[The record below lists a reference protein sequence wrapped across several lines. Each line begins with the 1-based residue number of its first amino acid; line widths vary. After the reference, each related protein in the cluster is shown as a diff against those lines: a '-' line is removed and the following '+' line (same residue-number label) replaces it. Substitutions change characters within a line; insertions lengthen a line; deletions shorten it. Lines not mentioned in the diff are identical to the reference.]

1 MADGFLHGRLA
12 LVTGASSGIGEAYAR
27 ALAAR
32 GCRLLLVA
40 RREERLR
47 ALAGELGPAPVEE
60 VPADLADPAG
70 PERLHAE
77 IVRRGLVVDVLVN
90 NAGVGHSG
98 AFHEEPL
105 AKALA
110 MLDLNAR
117 AAMVLTRLFLPPMIE
132 RRSGFIVNVVST
144 SAFQANPYLA
154 VYGATKAFLLSL
166 TEAMHTEIAGSGV
179 TVQALCPGLTATEF
193 QQTAGTDKILFNR
206 TGAMT
211 PAAVAE
217 TSLRALERG
226 TLRVV
231 PGLAN
236 RATAALVRFTPG
248 WLTRRTVAALL
259 RPRPQGQ

>member
-1 MADGFLHGRLA
+1 MADGFLAGRTA

-27 ALAAR
+27 ALHVR
-32 GCRLLLVA
+32 GCRPVLVA

-47 ALAGELGPAPVEE
+47 ALGRDLGGAEFV
-60 VPADLADPAG
+60 AIDLADPAG

-77 IVRRGLVVDVLVN
+77 VARRGLTVDVLVN
-90 NAGVGHSG
+90 NAGVGDS
-98 AFHEEPL
+98 AVFHEEPL
-105 AKALA
+105 ARALS

-117 AAMVLTRLFLPPMIE
+117 AAMVLTRLYLAEMVA
-132 RRSGFIVNVVST
+132 RRSGYVVNVIST
-144 SAFQANPYLA
+144 SAFQPDPYLA

-166 TEAMHTEIAGSGV
+166 TEAIQTEVEGTGV

-193 QQTAGTDKILFNR
+193 QQAAGTDKTAFNK
-206 TGAMT
+206 TGAMS
-211 PAAVAE
+211 PATVAE

-236 RATAALVRFTPG
+236 RATAALVRFTPA

-259 RPRPQGQ
+259 RPRPEGR

>member
-1 MADGFLHGRLA
+1 LPGFLDGRTA

-27 ALAAR
+27 ALRAR
-32 GCRLLLVA
+32 GCRLVLVA

-47 ALAGELGPAPVEE
+47 ALAAELDGGAVEV

-77 IVRRGLVVDVLVN
+77 VARRGLEVDLLVN
-90 NAGVGHSG
+90 NAGVGQSG

-105 AKALA
+105 SRALA

-117 AAMVLTRLFLPPMIE
+117 AAMVLTHLYLPGMIA
-132 RRSGFIVNVVST
+132 RRRGFIVNVVST
-144 SAFQANPYLA
+144 SAFQPDPYLA

-166 TEAMHTEIAGSGV
+166 TEAIHTEIAGSGV

-193 QQTAGTDKILFNR
+193 QQTAGTDKTAFNK

-236 RATAALVRFTPG
+236 RATAAMVRFTPG

-259 RPRPQGQ
+259 RPRPEGR